1 MRLAGRLLDYLLA
14 AVTFTLSLLAETWQ
28 WQKLRHR
35 HHQCRVVPMTDG
47 TVCDECGRF
56 TPWSS
61 NARCT
66 GCGAFL

>member
-14 AVTFTLSLLAETWQ
+14 AFTFAVSITAETWQ
-28 WQKLRHR
+28 WVRTPRNPHT
-35 HHQCRVVPMTDG
+35 CRVTPMTDG
-47 TVCDECGRF
+47 TVCDECGKF
-56 TPWSS
+56 TAWSS